1 MKQRSYQMAINV
13 QSIHHSVQTIT
24 GAMIGN
30 RIAVIEQRAPID
42 ETGKQWVA
50 SDKTHCKP
58 FDLPIPEQWVFGQA
72 L

>member
-1 MKQRSYQMAINV
+1 MV
-13 QSIHHSVQTIT
+13 
-24 GAMIGN
+24 GGN
-30 RIAVIEQRAPID
+30 RIAVIEQRAPFD

-58 FDLPIPEQWVFGQA
+58 FDLSIPEQWVFRHT